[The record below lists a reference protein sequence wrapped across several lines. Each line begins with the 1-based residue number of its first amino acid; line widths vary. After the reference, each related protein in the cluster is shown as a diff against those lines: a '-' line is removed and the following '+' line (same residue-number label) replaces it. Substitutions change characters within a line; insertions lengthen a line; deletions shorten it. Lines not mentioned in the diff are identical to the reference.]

1 MVLAD
6 GEIERK
12 GGWMLVGLRDNLKR
26 IARWIKTRKL
36 AILVVLVWSISVA
49 LVTIKSYLFFYY
61 IEEPGMFE
69 KKFVYS
75 TGSWIPRLYEVDY
88 LLILAMGV
96 ISGVLL
102 VDLERIFYGWIASTF
117 LSFFIS
123 VIFSSFFI
131 WFTLGAGEM
140 FSILLGWAWA
150 VEEVSYIAI
159 RIVFRMTFPLV
170 QLFSFVASFVA
181 AFLRSMIQP
190 SATTL

>member
-1 MVLAD
+1 MVS
-6 GEIERK
+6 EIERK
-12 GGWMLVGLRDNLKR
+12 GEWMHAGWRDNLKR

-49 LVTIKSYLFFYY
+49 LITIKSYLFFYY
-61 IEEPGMFE
+61 IEEPGMF
-69 KKFVYS
+69 KKRLIYS

-88 LLILAMGV
+88 LLIFAMSV

-117 LSFFIS
+117 LSFFIP

-131 WFTLGAGEM
+131 WFSLGAGEM
-140 FSILLGWAWA
+140 LSIMLGWAWA
-150 VEEVSYIAI
+150 AEEVSYIAI
-159 RIVFRMTFPLV
+159 RIVFRMTFPLA
-170 QLFSFVASFVA
+170 QLLSFVGSFVA